1 MTLTMPQRHLQSHI
15 EPGHLTQNKYDLVK
29 LLMKKYNCKDARKA
43 EELWI
48 DAYMEVFDIGPQDR
62 HLVPSPCMSLLPP
75 AITSTVVWDVLMTH
89 RADYDS
95 AELASNPSFS
105 AFGRRLMD
113 RIRENPATAIPLM
126 NYIAEDE
133 TLNRAR
139 NVNTER
145 LRDSFRAQEAR
156 LIEEN
161 HAEREAAI
169 RELDDQ
175 YDEMQRRLYR
185 VLESALDPSQQLEGG
200 NQPPPQQGVGTI
212 PRNTGNPS
220 YLSRSTSTNEGRI
233 FASHLVS
240 DQPSGFLTPT
250 TAALPVSPES
260 NSNPG
265 PFRGPTANDSLYDN
279 FFFIGPQS
287 MTEYDVENEAFFDI
301 AARQRLASTPA
312 ANTHHV
318 NIDTDFLHT
327 RANDTI
333 EASEAALPWVNIASD
348 VPSAQFGSSPHS
360 GYGNSYAR
368 CGACDKICH
377 PGQELCESCADVF
390 DNEPFV

>member
-1 MTLTMPQRHLQSHI
+1 MLQRHLHKHFVI
-15 EPGHLTQNKYDLVK
+15 GHLTENKYDQVK
-29 LLMKKYNCKDARKA
+29 LLMKEYNHKDARQA

-48 DAYMEVFDIGPQDR
+48 AAYMKVFNIEPEGR

-95 AELASNPSFS
+95 AELASNHTFS

-133 TLNRAR
+133 ALNRAR
-139 NVNTER
+139 NGDTER
-145 LRDSFRAQEAR
+145 LRDSFRAREAR
-156 LIEEN
+156 LVEEN
-161 HAEREAAI
+161 NAEREAAI
-169 RELDDQ
+169 RELDGQ

-200 NQPPPQQGVGTI
+200 SQTPPQQGVGTI
-212 PRNTGNPS
+212 PRNTDNPS
-220 YLSRSTSTNEGRI
+220 YLSRSTSTNEGCI
-233 FASHLVS
+233 FASHLLS

-265 PFRGPTANDSLYDN
+265 RFRGSTANDSLYN
-279 FFFIGPQS
+279 NVFIGPRS
-287 MTEYDVENEAFFDI
+287 MNEYDVENEAFFDI
-301 AARQRLASTPA
+301 AARQRLASTSA
-312 ANTHHV
+312 ANTRHV

-333 EASEAALPWVNIASD
+333 EASEAALPRVNIASD
-348 VPSAQFGSSPHS
+348 VPSTQFGSSPHS

-368 CGACDKICH
+368 CGTCEIICH
-377 PGQELCESCADVF
+377 PGQELCELCADVF
-390 DNEPFV
+390 DNPPLV

>member
-1 MTLTMPQRHLQSHI
+1 
-15 EPGHLTQNKYDLVK
+15 
-29 LLMKKYNCKDARKA
+29 
-43 EELWI
+43 
-48 DAYMEVFDIGPQDR
+48 MEVFNIGPQDR

-75 AITSTVVWDVLMTH
+75 AVTSTVVWDVLMTH

-113 RIRENPATAIPLM
+113 RIRENPATAIPLI
-126 NYIAEDE
+126 NYITEDE
-133 TLNRAR
+133 ALNHAR
-139 NVNTER
+139 NADTER
-145 LRDSFRAQEAR
+145 LRDSFRARDAR

-161 HAEREAAI
+161 NAERAAAI
-169 RELDDQ
+169 RELDDH

-200 NQPPPQQGVGTI
+200 SQTPPQQGVGTI
-212 PRNTGNPS
+212 SRNTDNPS

-233 FASHLVS
+233 FASHLLS

-250 TAALPVSPES
+250 TSALPVSPEF
-260 NSNPG
+260 NSHPG
-265 PFRGPTANDSLYDN
+265 RFRGSTANDSLYN
-279 FFFIGPQS
+279 NVFFVGPRS
-287 MTEYDVENEAFFDI
+287 MNEHDVENEGFFDI

-368 CGACDKICH
+368 CGGCEKICH
-377 PGQELCESCADVF
+377 PGQELCESCADF
-390 DNEPFV
+390 IGNPTLPPLF